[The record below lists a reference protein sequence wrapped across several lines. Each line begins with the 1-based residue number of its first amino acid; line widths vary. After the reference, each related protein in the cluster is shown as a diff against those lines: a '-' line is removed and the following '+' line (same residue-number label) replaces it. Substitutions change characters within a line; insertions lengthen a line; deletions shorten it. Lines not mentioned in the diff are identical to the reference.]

1 MRAMRR
7 VRGPAARRN
16 WWRGE
21 AAEFAFEQF
30 GELDRRAIFKKSADD
45 LHPRWPSLLL
55 IGTTVEGSPVEVA
68 IPHQAIWSP

>member
-7 VRGPAARRN
+7 LHGPAARRN

-45 LHPRWPSLLL
+45 LHPR
-55 IGTTVEGSPVEVA
+55 
-68 IPHQAIWSP
+68 